1 MNEFSIRNTGI
12 PFYKILFVMLLAL
25 LAGSIIYFI
34 AVMWLGPGLVIDWQT
49 IARTEELQLPLLQED
64 FGLLRL
70 NLQAD
75 SYVVQQTF
83 RGSELRVNLWP
94 AYVLLTVLCLGL
106 SMSLAVITSLGRF
119 WYIVGMGLFCAL
131 IVGLR
136 LEQIQLFGR
145 IDKTADILFFLLFL
159 PLSYFF
165 QAIKTE
171 VSLLVRFLSFL
182 AVFVLLG
189 VLIWFF
195 SAVSIPFLYIANYG
209 LPALMVL
216 SFLLLLLV
224 APEIIAGLLYL
235 VTASNTENSRNSMMH
250 FSIASLVYLGNLIL
264 YYLQLRGIYDLDFYL
279 ISPFWLLP
287 VSIMVAF
294 YTLNAR
300 SLNFSGIISYRPL
313 GVLLYLSL
321 AVICLATVAYVFATA
336 NDPLVET
343 FEDAILYTHLG
354 LGFFFFLYIIVNF
367 FGLLKEN
374 KRVYRVLYKP
384 VVMPLFSARFAG
396 VLLVFGLYSLHGIW
410 SIYQPVGGYYN
421 GIGDLYMADNNYFLA
436 EQYYRQGSQ
445 YKYGNHR
452 SNYALASLS
461 IKAEKPV
468 AAMMYLKKA
477 IERQPTPYAYA
488 NLAKLYFENNLYF
501 DGLFTLQEGIERYP
515 REGRLFNNL
524 GVQFGKT
531 QVPDSALY
539 YLRVAAADED
549 LETAAVANELALLA
563 KHNFFP
569 EEQEYPYRE
578 DDIFYQTNL
587 LALMNRSPA
596 PVKAPEK
603 VNPAVLREP
612 GGLESAWLL
621 NYALLKNEPDSLLPL
636 RLQALIDSS
645 AVHFYEEPAVLA
657 LGLLYYQQQ
666 NHFDAFRRLE
676 DLALRSTFNQSRYY
690 KLLGAWSLEQDAPL
704 LAARFFG
711 AAATVFNE
719 PEAWLFQALAL
730 TEAGKPRQ
738 AEEILENVADSLWEE
753 GPKNIKKEMLRLLRV
768 QSPEA
773 LSESPEEEAVQ
784 VLRMQWGKLGEA
796 RELAFLNDIKD
807 PQLKSQALAWLISRR
822 LKYGSYA
829 RAKKYLQQW
838 QQVPAGRMD
847 EPLLLQRQHLAAK
860 LAILQSSAT
869 EKAVSPVYPGTLG
882 KLMAAATEAA
892 SSGDTVR
899 VINLSRQ
906 LMQATPFVEEM
917 YVLAIPYLNAKG
929 FEEEGYGFILKAMNF
944 NPGSVILKE
953 LYILQSLRMNLE
965 DYAEEELLSLG
976 QLSEKERFNNFLT
989 EAEKVR
995 EQYGSQSQNW

>member
-1 MNEFSIRNTGI
+1 
-12 PFYKILFVMLLAL
+12 MLLAL
-25 LAGSIIYFI
+25 LAGSILYFI
-34 AVMWLGPGLVIDWQT
+34 AVMWLGPELVIDWQT
-49 IARTEELQLPLLQED
+49 LAMTEELQLPLLQED
-64 FGLLRL
+64 FGILRI

-83 RGSELRVNLWP
+83 RGSELMVNLWP
-94 AYVLLTVLCLGL
+94 AYVLLTVVCLGL

-159 PLSYFF
+159 PLSYLF

-189 VLIWFF
+189 VLIWLF
-195 SAVSIPFLYIANYG
+195 SAVGIPFLYIANYG

-250 FSIASLVYLGNLIL
+250 FSIASIVYLGNLIL
-264 YYLQLRGIYDLDFYL
+264 YYLQLRGVYDLDFYL

-287 VSIMVAF
+287 VSMVVAF

-300 SLNFSGIISYRPL
+300 SLNFSGIIAYRPL

-321 AVICLATVAYVFATA
+321 AIICLATVAYVFATA

-354 LGFFFFLYIIVNF
+354 LGFFFFLYIIINF

-384 VVMPLFSARFAG
+384 MVMPLFSARFAG

-421 GIGDLYMADNNYFLA
+421 GIGDLYMAENNYFLA

-468 AAMMYLKKA
+468 PAMMYLKKA

-501 DGLFTLQEGIERYP
+501 DGLFTLQEAIERYP

-539 YLRVAAADED
+539 YLRVAAADKD
-549 LETAAVANELALLA
+549 LEAAAVANELALLA
-563 KHNFFP
+563 RHNFFP
-569 EEQEYPYRE
+569 EEQEYAYRE

-596 PVKAPEK
+596 PAKAPEN
-603 VNPAVLREP
+603 VNPAVLHEP

-645 AVHFYEEPAVLA
+645 AVHFYEEPAALA

-666 NHFDAFRRLE
+666 NHFDAFRRVE

-690 KLLGAWSLEQDAPL
+690 KLLGAWSLEQDAPQ

-711 AAATVFNE
+711 TAASGFNE
-719 PEAWLFQALAL
+719 PEAFLFQALAL
-730 TEAGKPRQ
+730 TEAGKPEQ
-738 AEEILENVADSLWEE
+738 AEEILENIADSLWDE
-753 GPKNIKKEMLRLLRV
+753 GPIKIKNEMLRLLRV

-773 LSESPEEEAVQ
+773 LSGSPGEETEAVQ
-784 VLRMQWGKLGEA
+784 VLRMQWGKLDEA
-796 RELAFLNDIKD
+796 REMAFLSGIKE
-807 PQLKSQALAWLISRR
+807 PQQNSRALAWLISRH

-829 RAKKYLQQW
+829 RGKKYLQQW
-838 QQVPAGRMD
+838 QQIPAGAMD

-860 LAILQSSAT
+860 IAILQSSET
-869 EKAVSPVYPGTLG
+869 EKGVSRVYPGTLG

-906 LMQATPFVEEM
+906 LMQATPFIEEM
-917 YVLAIPYLNAKG
+917 YVLAMPYLNAKG
-929 FEEEGYGFILKAMNF
+929 FEEEGYTYILKAMNF

-965 DYAEEELLSLG
+965 DYAEAELLNLE
-976 QLSEKERFNNFLT
+976 QLSDKERLKNFLN

-995 EQYGSQSQNW
+995 EQYGGQSQNW